1 MTKKSKDNE
10 LVRCRYR
17 IGKEKSQ
24 EIIAIRKICEKKVAE
39 LTKEHG
45 KDIKFS
51 KIVSTST
58 HPYGA
63 PYV

>member
-17 IGKEKSQ
+17 IGKEKSH

-39 LTKEHG
+39 LTKKHG
-45 KDIKFS
+45 KNIKFS
-51 KIVSTST
+51 KIVNASTN
-58 HPYGA
+58 PYGA

>member
-1 MTKKSKDNE
+1 MTKKSIDNE

-17 IGKEKSQ
+17 IGKQDSK

-39 LTKEHG
+39 LTKQHG

-51 KIVSTST
+51 KIVLAST

-63 PYV
+63 PHV

>member
-1 MTKKSKDNE
+1 MKKSKPEND

-17 IGKEKSQ
+17 IGKERSE

-39 LTKEHG
+39 LTKKHG
-45 KDIKFS
+45 KNIKFS
-51 KIVSTST
+51 KIVNASTN
-58 HPYGA
+58 PYGA

>member
-1 MTKKSKDNE
+1 MKKSKPEND

-17 IGKEKSQ
+17 IGKEKSH

-39 LTKEHG
+39 LTKKHG
-45 KDIKFS
+45 KNIKFS

-63 PYV
+63 PNV